1 MTGGARCYR
10 GESDAK
16 WQLKPSIMRGVR
28 SDAENRIFSELM
40 LEAPTEFSNDKSMF
54 DMLVRAQHYGS
65 ISSLTISSQVR
76 KEESMMRLRIVSAA
90 PFTAWRAHCRAPAC
104 PRSERPPT
112 AARQQNWPLPG
123 YRARRWQE
131 SVRRSGSCDR
141 GHAERGWELTLARTR
156 RLNRW
161 STRTFIRRIFDRMT
175 HPKVS
180 H

>member
-54 DMLVRAQHYGS
+54 DSAQHYGS

-76 KEESMMRLRIVSAA
+76 KEESMRLRI
-90 PFTAWRAHCRAPAC
+90 
-104 PRSERPPT
+104 
-112 AARQQNWPLPG
+112 
-123 YRARRWQE
+123 
-131 SVRRSGSCDR
+131 
-141 GHAERGWELTLARTR
+141 
-156 RLNRW
+156 
-161 STRTFIRRIFDRMT
+161 
-175 HPKVS
+175 
-180 H
+180 

>member
-1 MTGGARCYR
+1 MKRTGAPKKPLLVESVTAYLQRVFELPEMTGGARCYR

-90 PFTAWRAHCRAPAC
+90 PFTALASSL
-104 PRSERPPT
+104 PRSSMSSQRKGG
-112 AARQQNWPLPG
+112 RD
-123 YRARRWQE
+123 
-131 SVRRSGSCDR
+131 GSTSKR
-141 GHAERGWELTLARTR
+141 TLQ
-156 RLNRW
+156 
-161 STRTFIRRIFDRMT
+161 
-175 HPKVS
+175 
-180 H
+180 